1 MGESEPRE
9 HRGLHTKESISEGW
23 LRHTCIIQRLF
34 FPITFKTL
42 EEEYKAKSDS
52 RVSHSD
58 FKVRDILVLL
68 PSTVSST

>member
-34 FPITFKTL
+34 FPITCKTL

-52 RVSHSD
+52 GGFPTV
-58 FKVRDILVLL
+58 ILK
-68 PSTVSST
+68 SGIF